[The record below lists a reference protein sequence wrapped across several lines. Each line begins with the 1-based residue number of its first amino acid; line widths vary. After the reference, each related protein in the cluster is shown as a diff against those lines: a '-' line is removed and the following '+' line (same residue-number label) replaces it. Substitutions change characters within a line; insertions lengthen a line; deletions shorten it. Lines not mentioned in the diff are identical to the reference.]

1 VSRRPRT
8 SPRPAATSESRR
20 TPIGASVGAIPK
32 KPELVEREIPPSW
45 LDRLL
50 AASAE
55 LPIEQGPEAVAS
67 ALVEA
72 IADLLPELAL
82 GISMSEGS
90 RDSEGAGWVVR
101 RARQSSSTNLSPR
114 SKRLFPELTH
124 ERVLAA
130 PGADVEFRLHIAC
143 DDATAV
149 ADESVS
155 FRFLKRVM
163 DVLSGALRTTRLVS
177 AKGRESLELKGQIIQ
192 SEKLASLGQI
202 AAGVVHELNNPLT
215 SIVGYAEYLK
225 NKAERENRDPN
236 DIERLRRI
244 ADAAGRILRFSRDLM
259 TYARPSMERPAPVAV
274 HAVIDQALV
283 FCEHVLDR
291 TDIVVERLFAS
302 NIRPVLGVRDQLTQV
317 FVNLFT
323 NACHAMQD
331 GKGRLSIQTELDM
344 KMRTVRV
351 RVSDTGHGIGEG
363 DLRRIFDPFF
373 TTKSEGH
380 GTGLGLSI
388 VRNIVLL
395 HGGVIEVES
404 KLREGTTFRLELPI
418 AP

>member
-1 VSRRPRT
+1 
-8 SPRPAATSESRR
+8 
-20 TPIGASVGAIPK
+20 
-32 KPELVEREIPPSW
+32 
-45 LDRLL
+45 
-50 AASAE
+50 
-55 LPIEQGPEAVAS
+55 
-67 ALVEA
+67 
-72 IADLLPELAL
+72 
-82 GISMSEGS
+82 
-90 RDSEGAGWVVR
+90 
-101 RARQSSSTNLSPR
+101 
-114 SKRLFPELTH
+114 
-124 ERVLAA
+124 
-130 PGADVEFRLHIAC
+130 
-143 DDATAV
+143 
-149 ADESVS
+149 
-155 FRFLKRVM
+155 
-163 DVLSGALRTTRLVS
+163 
-177 AKGRESLELKGQIIQ
+177 
-192 SEKLASLGQI
+192 
-202 AAGVVHELNNPLT
+202 
-215 SIVGYAEYLK
+215 
-225 NKAERENRDPN
+225 
-236 DIERLRRI
+236 
-244 ADAAGRILRFSRDLM
+244 M

-344 KMRTVRV
+344 KMRAVRV

>member
-1 VSRRPRT
+1 MSRRART
-8 SPRPAATSESRR
+8 SHGPTSATQPRQGALGAALQPAPKSE
-20 TPIGASVGAIPK
+20 
-32 KPELVEREIPPSW
+32 PEEIPALW

-50 AASAE
+50 AASCE
-55 LPIEQGPEAVAS
+55 LPIEQGPEAVGA

-72 IADLLPELAL
+72 AADLLPDLAL
-82 GISMSEGS
+82 GISMSEGTRES
-90 RDSEGAGWVVR
+90 DGAGWIVR
-101 RARQSSSTNLSPR
+101 RARQSSATNLSPR

-124 ERVLAA
+124 ERVMLVSS
-130 PGADVEFRLHIAC
+130 GDVEFRLHIAC
-143 DDATAV
+143 EDPVAV
-149 ADESVS
+149 ADASATY
-155 FRFLKRVM
+155 RFLARVAE
-163 DVLSGALRTTRLVS
+163 VLAGALRTTRLVS

-192 SEKLASLGQI
+192 SEKLASLGHI

-225 NKAERENRDPN
+225 NKAEREGRDPN

-259 TYARPSMERPAPVAV
+259 SYARPSLERPAPVAV

-323 NACHAMQD
+323 NACHAMHD
-331 GKGRLSIQTELDM
+331 GTGRLSIQTELDM
-344 KMRTVRV
+344 KARAVRI
-351 RVSDTGHGIGEG
+351 RVSDTGHGIGDA
-363 DLRRIFDPFF
+363 DLKRIFDPFF

-395 HGGVIEVES
+395 HGGTIQVES
-404 KLREGTTFRLELPI
+404 KVREGTSFRLELPI
-418 AP
+418 AQ